1 MSGDTP
7 HPVAAAGRATGA
19 APNGPDAPGGPAQDG
34 PGEAVPGDLRMV
46 RALWPLLLASA
57 VGLVPF
63 TVYSTFLVPIASAA
77 DGSVAALGQ
86 LRGLG
91 GLAALAVGTA
101 LAPLIDRVRKERAAA
116 AGLGV
121 LALAAA
127 LGASGD
133 FLLLAAFCLLVG
145 AGTAVL
151 NPALTAAAADRFGNG
166 AAAGRAATLV
176 TATQSL
182 TALLAAP
189 LLALPAA
196 FWGWQGDLWA
206 VAAVSVVLAL
216 ALLRPGRARRS
227 ARPAG
232 EEAAAAAP
240 VARGGQDG
248 AARPGYLASFRALA
262 ALPGVVALLG
272 VAMLRTAAFMGYLA
286 YLAAFYDERFDLAP
300 GPFAL
305 VWTLSG
311 ASFFVGNLLTGRVL
325 GAERPRVSGERLMT
339 IGLVVALTAL
349 VAVFFSRSLVLAL
362 PLTALVGAGHAAV
375 AACVT
380 TLLVRRCGPLRG
392 MALSVNAAGM
402 SFGVFVGAALGG
414 TGLALGGYP
423 GTAAALGALTLAA
436 LGCARLCRRSGR
448 AGEGAPGE

>member
-1 MSGDTP
+1 MSNRTG
-7 HPVAAAGRATGA
+7 HPAKAAAGA
-19 APNGPDAPGGPAQDG
+19 D
-34 PGEAVPGDLRMV
+34 AVPGDWHMTRV
-46 RALWPLLLASA
+46 LWPFMLASA

-63 TVYSTFLVPIASAA
+63 TVYSTFLVPIADTA

-101 LAPLIDRVRKERAAA
+101 LAPLIDRVPKDRAAA
-116 AGLGV
+116 GGLAV
-121 LALAAA
+121 LALSAA
-127 LGASGD
+127 LGATGE
-133 FLLLAAFCLLVG
+133 FLLLTAFCLLVG

-151 NPALTAAAADRFGNG
+151 NPALTAAAADRFGSD

-189 LLALPAA
+189 LVALPAVL
-196 FWGWQGDLWA
+196 WGWQGDLWA
-206 VAAVSVVLAL
+206 IAAVTSAL
-216 ALLRPGRARRS
+216 ALYFLLRGRRGRHADRE
-227 ARPAG
+227 AG
-232 EEAAAAAP
+232 AGQEHAEDGERAEDEE
-240 VARGGQDG
+240 R
-248 AARPGYLASFRALA
+248 AARPGYLASFRSLG
-262 ALPGVVALLG
+262 ALPGVVPLLC

-286 YLAAFYDERFDLAP
+286 YLAAFYDERFGLAP

-311 ASFFVGNLLTGRVL
+311 TAFFLGNLLAGRLLSTGRPGVP
-325 GAERPRVSGERLMT
+325 AERLMT
-339 IGLVVALTAL
+339 FALLVALAAL
-349 VAVFFSRSLVLAL
+349 TGVFFTHSLFVAL
-362 PLTALVGAGHAAV
+362 PLTALVGAGHATV

-380 TLLVRRCGPLRG
+380 TLLVRRCGSLRG
-392 MALSVNAAGM
+392 TALSLNAAGM
-402 SFGVFVGAALGG
+402 SFGVFLGAGVGG

-436 LGCARLCRRSGR
+436 LLFARAAARSTPGTGR
-448 AGEGAPGE
+448 PPTP

>member
-1 MSGDTP
+1 MSGDTS
-7 HPVAAAGRATGA
+7 HPVKAPGRASGA
-19 APNGPDAPGGPAQDG
+19 APGPGAPSGSTQDG
-34 PGEAVPGDLRMV
+34 TGEAVPGDLRMV

-133 FLLLAAFCLLVG
+133 FLLLAGFCLLVG

-151 NPALTAAAADRFGNG
+151 NPALTAAAADRFGSG

-216 ALLRPGRARRS
+216 ALLRPGRGRRS
-227 ARPAG
+227 AEPAG
-232 EEAAAAAP
+232 EEAAAP
-240 VARGGQDG
+240 VARRDQDG
-248 AARPGYLASFRALA
+248 VARPGYLASFRALA
-262 ALPGVVALLG
+262 ALPGVVPLLG

-286 YLAAFYDERFDLAP
+286 YLAAFYDERFDLEP

-311 ASFFVGNLLTGRVL
+311 AAFFVGNLLTGRVL
-325 GAERPRVSGERLMT
+325 GAEHPRVSGERLMT

-414 TGLALGGYP
+414 VGLSLGGYP
-423 GTAAALGALTLAA
+423 GTAAALGALTLGA

-448 AGEGAPGE
+448 AGDGAPGE